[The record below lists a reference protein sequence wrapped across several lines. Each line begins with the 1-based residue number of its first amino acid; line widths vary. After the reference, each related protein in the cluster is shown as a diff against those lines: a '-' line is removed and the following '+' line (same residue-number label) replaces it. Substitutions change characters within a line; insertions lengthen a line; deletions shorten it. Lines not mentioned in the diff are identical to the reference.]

1 MVRLGFVA
9 ILLAAQGQLLP
20 LAAADSSNQ
29 FISPSPNDGD
39 HTHIEGTFAEGSLIK
54 LVWETTWQTLA
65 LVLWQDGTPQFQ
77 YLPNSAPIVGT
88 TFEWTVDLT
97 GQDGNPNFNLSDGHT
112 FFFGIFNSGT
122 TDVFES
128 QYINITSNA
137 VTTSSTTTTTSPT
150 QTSTHTTSSST
161 TPATTNTNTAAPTSK
176 ALSKGAQAGIG
187 VGVAIVGV
195 ALVIGAIVFFLARRR
210 RAANI
215 PPLPPSELPPTEIAK
230 TYYGPPAELPPTIP
244 KYAARPPVE
253 LPEQP
258 PSPRVPGIHEL

>member
-1 MVRLGFVA
+1 MA
-9 ILLAAQGQLLP
+9 TILISRVP
-20 LAAADSSNQ
+20 LRKALSSNWSGRRRGRH
-29 FISPSPNDGD
+29 SPSSCGKMG
-39 HTHIEGTFAEGSLIK
+39 HLSSSISLIR
-54 LVWETTWQTLA
+54 VRRERPIPSYRNAT
-65 LVLWQDGTPQFQ
+65 
-77 YLPNSAPIVGT
+77 NSAVVPIVGT

-97 GQDGNPNFNLSDGHT
+97 GQGGNPNFNLSNGHT

-176 ALSKGAQAGIG
+176 GLSKGAQAGIG

-230 TYYGPPAELPPTIP
+230 TYYGPPVELPPTIP

-258 PSPRVPGIHEL
+258 PSPGVSGSPPAPGIHEL